1 MIIHLF
7 RILTH
12 ANFYAA
18 DKLIALTEN
27 HISTANTNPKLPNT
41 SRVVICVCTG
51 KSETEMHSPSS
62 DLCLCLDTDRRSL
75 YASSFAY
82 KYLLR
87 NKAKMIFHHFNYGN
101 GLLALIK
108 SISSKVQL
116 PISVLFQHPS
126 PSPSSGMDLSK
137 AISDCIKAL
146 HLELITE
153 CIFVYDCHLS
163 KSIGKWNNQRIQS
176 IGVGASSLS
185 AVGSDIAIG

>member
-62 DLCLCLDTDRRSL
+62 DTDRRSL

-82 KYLLR
+82 KYLIR
-87 NKAKMIFHHFNYGN
+87 NKAKMI
-101 GLLALIK
+101 
-108 SISSKVQL
+108 SS
-116 PISVLFQHPS
+116 F
-126 PSPSSGMDLSK
+126 
-137 AISDCIKAL
+137 
-146 HLELITE
+146 
-153 CIFVYDCHLS
+153 
-163 KSIGKWNNQRIQS
+163 
-176 IGVGASSLS
+176 
-185 AVGSDIAIG
+185 